1 MEENIKVGT
10 ILQSKENNTI
20 YLVREVREDTVLAQL
35 CVFVDED
42 KEVFVPVRG
51 VMMYLYKNG
60 VTDNYNIIGESEEC

>member
-1 MEENIKVGT
+1 MENIKVGT

-20 YLVREVREDTVLAQL
+20 YLVREIREDTVLAQL
-35 CVFVDED
+35 CVFIDEE

>member
-1 MEENIKVGT
+1 MENIKVGT

-20 YLVREVREDTVLAQL
+20 YLVREIREDTVLAQL
-35 CVFVDED
+35 CVFVDES